1 MSAQSERGLLIG
13 TEGREMLPGS
23 FTFDYRRGH
32 LVLPGALPGVTWW
45 CYLVLPGVAG
55 VAWERGE
62 CYSTISGVHLLD
74 KFVSF
79 PVSRFLPFHLISGST
94 E

>member
-1 MSAQSERGLLIG
+1 MSGS
-13 TEGREMLPGS
+13 EGRELLPGS